1 MDKNYRKF
9 LSNYKYRVLD
19 YNSWSEYVKNEY
31 QEMRE
36 KNLATRQKKERE
48 QIKETPLNFNW

>member
-1 MDKNYRKF
+1 MDKEYRKF

-31 QEMRE
+31 NKMRE
-36 KNLATRQKKERE
+36 KNLKTRQRKERK
-48 QIKETPLNFNW
+48 QLKDTPINFNW